1 MAADRY
7 LREVL
12 ADGARPV
19 RHRSGVR
26 ELLGAPDDGA
36 RIVFP
41 ALPRGG
47 LVYLR
52 GGGAAP
58 TWATGI
64 AESRWEVQVVD
75 DPADPWPEGPDG
87 PDAPEGPGADGPAR
101 RPPAVRPSSP
111 TGAARGGD
119 RPTREAAVAPPD
131 AVLGR
136 ARGTATVLVPGVTT
150 ARAASGA
157 AAGPRARPAGDP
169 APDGRAGP
177 GAASAPVA
185 SPAGRP
191 GRAEAAPPSVLPAS
205 TTTTGP
211 DGPAPRRDGV
221 DAAPAPAAWAGDAA
235 GAGDPGS
242 ATLPPGDA
250 PGRTVPQIRARSAP
264 TLWGRPADPPRRP
277 HPGWPDPPG
286 APAWPEPPVG
296 APARLRPPVAA
307 PGRPRPA
314 NAAPDRPRPPVAA
327 PARTPPPDEQAR
339 PPAPHIAAPG
349 SASPPV
355 LRTPPPP
362 VTGAAAFWERCHV
375 GRLRGR
381 ILR

>member
-1 MAADRY
+1 MAADGY

-47 LVYLR
+47 FVYLR
-52 GGGAAP
+52 GVGAAP
-58 TWATGI
+58 TWATGV

-75 DPADPWPEGPDG
+75 DPADPWPQRPDG

-101 RPPAVRPSSP
+101 RPQAVRPSSP
-111 TGAARGGD
+111 TGAAGGGD
-119 RPTREAAVAPPD
+119 RPIREAPVAPPD
-131 AVLGR
+131 AVLGQ
-136 ARGTATVLVPGVTT
+136 ARGTTTVSVPGVTP

-157 AAGPRARPAGDP
+157 AAGPRARQTGDP

-177 GAASAPVA
+177 RAASAPVP

-191 GRAEAAPPSVLPAS
+191 GRAEAAPPSVLTAS

-211 DGPAPRRDGV
+211 DGLAPRRDGV

-264 TLWGRPADPPRRP
+264 TLSGRPADPPRRP

-296 APARLRPPVAA
+296 APARLRPP
-307 PGRPRPA
+307 
-314 NAAPDRPRPPVAA
+314 PVAA

-339 PPAPHIAAPG
+339 PPVPHIAAPG
-349 SASPPV
+349 SASAPV